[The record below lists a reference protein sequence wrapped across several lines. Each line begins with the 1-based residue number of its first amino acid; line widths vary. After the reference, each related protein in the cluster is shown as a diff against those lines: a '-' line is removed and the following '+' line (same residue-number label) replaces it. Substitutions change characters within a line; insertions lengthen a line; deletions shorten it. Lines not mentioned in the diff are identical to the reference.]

1 MTCPV
6 YRARS
11 VCMQWIVA
19 VVRDM
24 VMIPTA
30 PNTSRFEKNSI
41 DVFQYVGMFAIPK
54 RATADYPQAGNR

>member
-1 MTCPV
+1 
-6 YRARS
+6 
-11 VCMQWIVA
+11 MQWIVA

-30 PNTSRFEKNSI
+30 PNTSRIEKNSI